1 MLLVLPEIRIRNG
14 ESIYTIQGEPGTEE
28 FYDNLKKNPFQ
39 LCKLLRT
46 ENSKSIILK
55 DLEGLEQGQVIN
67 FDVIC
72 MLTPSTNIPIQVL
85 SGFSTILECEFLL
98 DFGVQMIYLTHL
110 PLIQTDAVINLIKK
124 YTYSQIGFY
133 INDSNGFINFPNL
146 KKIMTVKEY
155 VEFIY
160 SLGGKRFY
168 YENES
173 WTNDKSL
180 VDYDYLTDLAMK
192 PDIKFN
198 VANSVE
204 TVSDLWKIATYEKKG
219 IGSAIICEPLFFN
232 HFACQKVWRLAEA
245 DSIKKNNIFSL
256 QTMKNNSQQ

>member
-1 MLLVLPEIRIRNG
+1 MLLVIPEIKIRNG
-14 ESIYTIQGEPGTEE
+14 ESIYSIQGEPGTEE
-28 FYDNLKKNPFQ
+28 FYTNLKKNPFQ

-46 ENSKSIILK
+46 ENSRSIVLT
-55 DLEGLEQGQVIN
+55 DLDGLERAQVIN

-85 SGFSTILECEFLL
+85 SGFGSILECEFLL

-110 PLIQTDAVINLIKK
+110 PLIQPDSIIRLIKK
-124 YTYSQIGFY
+124 YSYNQIGFY
-133 INDSNGFINFPNL
+133 INDSNGFINFHNL
-146 KKIMTVKEY
+146 KNVMPVREY
-155 VEFIY
+155 IEFIY

-180 VDYDYLTDLAMK
+180 VDYDYLAKLAIM

-204 TVSDLWKIATYEKKG
+204 TVSDLWKIALYKEKG

-232 HFACQKVWRLAEA
+232 HFACQKVWRKAEA
-245 DSIKKNNIFSL
+245 DSIKNNNIFTL
-256 QTMKNNSQQ
+256 QSKDSTF